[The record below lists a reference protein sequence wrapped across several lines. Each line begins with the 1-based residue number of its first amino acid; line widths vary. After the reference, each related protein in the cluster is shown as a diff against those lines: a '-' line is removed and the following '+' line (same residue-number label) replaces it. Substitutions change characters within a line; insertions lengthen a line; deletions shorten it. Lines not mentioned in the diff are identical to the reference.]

1 MKFVVYTELAKT
13 MGVSLRTICNWTK
26 SGKLQKNEMG
36 KVDVDLPHNRAFLLD
51 HNAPEELFSQ
61 GTVVDP
67 ATAQQVDTRLRR
79 ATEAG
84 LSFTGSEMI
93 QEYLQHNKKA
103 AEALST
109 ASFSDFIK
117 MTREIVDRIKAEAD
131 AGIRR
136 AKFLELRGDTISL
149 EIAIQINDE
158 VGIQLDKMAQEL
170 PSKIVDRILN
180 IAKNSETPVEQIKE
194 LLQITYSEEI
204 QKAQESALQ
213 ALKKASADI
222 RKQEAR
228 NEPDNAEG

>member
-61 GTVVDP
+61 GTIVDP
-67 ATAQQVDTRLRR
+67 VTAQQVDTRLRR

-84 LSFTGSEMI
+84 LSFTESEMI

-109 ASFSDFIK
+109 ASFSNFIK

-136 AKFLELRGDTISL
+136 AKLLELRGDTISL

-170 PSKIVDRILN
+170 PSKIADRLLN
-180 IAKNSETPVEQIKE
+180 IAKNSETPIEDIKS
-194 LLQITYSEEI
+194 LLQVTYSDEI
-204 QKAQESALQ
+204 QKTQNNAFQ
-213 ALKKASADI
+213 AMKKVAAENK
-222 RKQEAR
+222 KQGAK
-228 NEPDNAEG
+228 NEPDNEQG

>member
-1 MKFVVYTELAKT
+1 MKFVPYAKLAEI

-26 SGKLQKNEMG
+26 SGKLLKNEMN
-36 KVDVDLPHNRAFLLD
+36 KIDVDFPHNRAFLED
-51 HNAPEELFSQ
+51 HNAPKELFSQ

-67 ATAQQVDTRLRR
+67 ATAQQVDPRLRK

-84 LSFTGSEMI
+84 LSFAESEMI
-93 QEYLQHNKKA
+93 QEYLRHNEKA
-103 AEALST
+103 AEALRN
-109 ASFSDFIK
+109 ASFSNFIK
-117 MTREIVDRIKAEAD
+117 MTREIVERIKAEAD
-131 AGIRR
+131 AGIRQ
-136 AKFLELRGDTISL
+136 AKLLELRGDTISL

-158 VGIQLDKMAQEL
+158 VGIQLSKMAQEL
-170 PSKIVDRILN
+170 PSKVVDLILN

-204 QKAQESALQ
+204 QKAQDSALQ

-228 NEPDNAEG
+228 NEPDNAES